1 MEFLAPSLVFIVVSC
16 LMFPLKQDFNTSFLL
31 NPDFSICP
39 KMGSSVSIYL
49 SPMFN
54 SLVDIFWIQGVL
66 YGSVGFGCG
75 LIGQGIANMIMNAKR
90 YASIRIIILLIYPKK
105 YIYILHVSV
114 SLFVCFCFSFPFYN
128 FFFFLISKF
137 WPQGEDE

>member
-90 YASIRIIILLIYPKK
+90 YASIRIIILLIYQNIYI

-128 FFFFLISKF
+128 FFFFDK
-137 WPQGEDE
+137 

>member
-1 MEFLAPSLVFIVVSC
+1 MEFLAPSLVFIVISC

-90 YASIRIIILLIYPKK
+90 YASIRIIILLIYPKYIYI

-128 FFFFLISKF
+128 FFDK
-137 WPQGEDE
+137 

>member
-1 MEFLAPSLVFIVVSC
+1 MEFLAPSLVFIVISC

-90 YASIRIIILLIYPKK
+90 YASIRIIILLIYPKI

-128 FFFFLISKF
+128 FFF
-137 WPQGEDE
+137 

>member
-1 MEFLAPSLVFIVVSC
+1 MEFLAPSLVFIVISC

-90 YASIRIIILLIYPKK
+90 YASIRIIILLIYPKI

-128 FFFFLISKF
+128 FFFFDK
-137 WPQGEDE
+137 

>member
-1 MEFLAPSLVFIVVSC
+1 MEFLAPSLVFIVISC

-90 YASIRIIILLIYPKK
+90 YASIRIIILLIYPK
-105 YIYILHVSV
+105 YIYIYISYMFLFLCLFVFV
-114 SLFVCFCFSFPFYN
+114 FLSLFII
-128 FFFFLISKF
+128 FLISKF

>member
-1 MEFLAPSLVFIVVSC
+1 MEFLAPSLVFIVISC

-90 YASIRIIILLIYPKK
+90 YASIRIIILLIYPKI

-114 SLFVCFCFSFPFYN
+114 SLFVCFCFSFPIYN
-128 FFFFLISKF
+128 FFF
-137 WPQGEDE
+137 

>member
-1 MEFLAPSLVFIVVSC
+1 MLLQWEGWDGVLGSILGFHCDIL
-16 LMFPLKQDFNTSFLL
+16 FNVPFKTGFDTSFLL
-31 NPDFSICP
+31 NPDFSMCP

-90 YASIRIIILLIYPKK
+90 YASIRIIILLIYPKI

-128 FFFFLISKF
+128 FFDK
-137 WPQGEDE
+137 

>member
-1 MEFLAPSLVFIVVSC
+1 MEFLAPSLVFIVISC

-90 YASIRIIILLIYPKK
+90 YASIRIIILLIYPKNI

-128 FFFFLISKF
+128 FFDK
-137 WPQGEDE
+137 